1 MGWGR
6 VIKSGIVGMI
16 IFVPMAYIS
25 FRFLNLTEGVTG
37 GLLENVDDA
46 LSALSTFLGVG
57 GVIIE
62 FLAGMLIGVVLVLI
76 FPIHWCIAYR
86 PDDVGL
92 IIAVVVPW
100 ILTCV
105 IASALFA
112 KSPREAIHTSLSIGI
127 GYAIIAV
134 VLYIILMVI
143 GNVFGG
149 GFGGLLSGILDGLVI
164 GLTDL
169 PFLLAALTAI
179 LEGCLVGTV
188 FGAFIGSLRYKPEGG
203 KGKKKRVK
211 VKVKTEEA
219 AEETTE
225 MFPRE
230 TAEEK
235 IGAISTI
242 CTNCGAKLT
251 ADDLFCKNC
260 GAKKR

>member
-6 VIKSGIVGMI
+6 VIKSGIVGML

-46 LSALSTFLGVG
+46 LNALSTFLGVG
-57 GVIIE
+57 GVIIQI
-62 FLAGMLIGVVLVLI
+62 LAGMLIGVVLVLL
-76 FPIHWCIAYR
+76 FPIHWCISYR
-86 PDDVGL
+86 PGDVGL

-134 VLYIILMVI
+134 VLYIILLI
-143 GNVFGG
+143 LPGG
-149 GFGGLLSGILDGLVI
+149 WGTTIVDGLSG

-203 KGKKKRVK
+203 KGKKKVK
-211 VKVKTEEA
+211 VKVKTEEG

-230 TAEEK
+230 TAEDK
-235 IGAISTI
+235 AVAISTI

-260 GAKKR
+260 GAKKS

>member
-16 IFVPMAYIS
+16 IFVPMSYIS

-46 LSALSTFLGVG
+46 LSALSSLFG
-57 GVIIE
+57 GFGIVLE
-62 FLAGMLIGVVLVLI
+62 FIAGMLIGVVLVLI
-76 FPIHWCIAYR
+76 FPIHWCIGYR
-86 PDDVGL
+86 PDDIGL

-112 KSPREAIHTSLSIGI
+112 RSPREAIHTSLSIGI
-127 GYAIIAV
+127 GYAIIAI
-134 VLYIILMVI
+134 VLYIILMVP
-143 GNVFGG
+143 
-149 GFGGLLSGILDGLVI
+149 FGGLLAGLLDGLLI

-169 PFLLAALTAI
+169 PYLLASLTAI
-179 LEGCLVGTV
+179 LEGCLVGTA

-203 KGKKKRVK
+203 KEKKKRVK
-211 VKVKTEEA
+211 VKKAKTEEG

-230 TAEEK
+230 ALEEK
-235 IGAISTI
+235 SAAIAAS
-242 CTNCGAKLT
+242 CSNCGAKLT

-260 GAKKR
+260 GAKKG

>member
-6 VIKSGIVGMI
+6 VIKSGIVGML

-46 LSALSTFLGVG
+46 LSAISTLLGFG
-57 GVIIE
+57 GIFIE
-62 FLAGMLIGVVLVLI
+62 LIAGALIGVILVLI

-86 PDDVGL
+86 PDDIGL
-92 IIAVVVPW
+92 IMAVIIPW

-105 IASALFA
+105 IASALFSH
-112 KSPREAIHTSLSIGI
+112 SPREAIHTSLSIGI
-127 GYAIIAV
+127 GYAIIGV
-134 VLYIILMVI
+134 VLYIILLVL
-143 GNVFGG
+143 GNAIGG
-149 GFGGLLSGILDGLVI
+149 GMGGVLAALLDGLMI

-169 PFLLAALTAI
+169 PFLLATLTAI

-188 FGAFIGSLRYKPEGG
+188 FGAFIGSLRYKPAGA
-203 KGKKKRVK
+203 KAKKKKVEVK
-211 VKVKTEEA
+211 EEA
-219 AEETTE
+219 AEPTE

-230 TAEEK
+230 KIEEEP
-235 IGAISTI
+235 ISGTTTDF

-251 ADDLFCKNC
+251 GDDLFCTNC
-260 GAKKR
+260 GAKKSN